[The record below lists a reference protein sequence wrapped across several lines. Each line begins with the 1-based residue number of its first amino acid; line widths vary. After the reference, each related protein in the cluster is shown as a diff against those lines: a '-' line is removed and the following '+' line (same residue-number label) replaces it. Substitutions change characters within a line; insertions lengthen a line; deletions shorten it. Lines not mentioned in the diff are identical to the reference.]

1 MQAEGLSEE
10 QKVQRR
16 QELAQDER
24 KYIRLQRKRMS
35 SDDFEALKLIGR
47 GAFGEVCS
55 DASLETCHVE
65 LQGIQE
71 PYTEEDPASPCDL
84 SSEGFWKGVCRNI
97 IDGLDMPNGKASQG

>member
-35 SDDFEALKLIGR
+35 SEDFEALKLIGR

-55 DASLETCHVE
+55 E
-65 LQGIQE
+65 
-71 PYTEEDPASPCDL
+71 
-84 SSEGFWKGVCRNI
+84 
-97 IDGLDMPNGKASQG
+97 ASQVPSDQLDQRHHWIPVL

>member
-35 SDDFEALKLIGR
+35 SEDFEALKLIGR
-47 GAFGEVCS
+47 GAFGEVC
-55 DASLETCHVE
+55 LE
-65 LQGIQE
+65 
-71 PYTEEDPASPCDL
+71 
-84 SSEGFWKGVCRNI
+84 
-97 IDGLDMPNGKASQG
+97 ASQAPSYQSDQRHHWRPVL